1 MLWFITAALVKDR
14 LGVKDWYEWV
24 KMLGIMAVD
33 LVGKESWTVFLTDS
47 MQLTTCGAYSAVIV
61 ENVSYRALS
70 VTS

>member
-1 MLWFITAALVKDR
+1 
-14 LGVKDWYEWV
+14 
-24 KMLGIMAVD
+24 MLGIMAVD